1 MAVKVMVAPTIARGA
16 VEKSSAARKARDP
29 GAPPKPKRRRSSVYD
44 ADGSEVFITLMCLK
58 CHKMRPLSQF
68 GLRKMADGA
77 IRNQPWCRTCRSAA
91 GTKGKGR
98 GAAETVESPA
108 VEGPLEPA
116 ADPVLPV
123 AVPAAATAPGAE
135 PRAGGNLSAQI
146 AAALAAGL
154 GR

>member
-1 MAVKVMVAPTIARGA
+1 MAVRVMVAPAIAKGA
-16 VEKSSAARKARDP
+16 VEKPGPARPPRAP
-29 GAPPKPKRRRSSVYD
+29 GVVPKPKRRRSSVYD
-44 ADGSEVFITLMCLK
+44 ADGAEVFITLMCLK

-98 GAAETVESPA
+98 EAAETVESPA
-108 VEGPLEPA
+108 AEESLELEAGTTGPQE
-116 ADPVLPV
+116 
-123 AVPAAATAPGAE
+123 PGAE
-135 PRAGGNLSAQI
+135 PAAEGKPASGNLAAEV
-146 AAALAAGL
+146 AAALSAGL

>member
-1 MAVKVMVAPTIARGA
+1 MAVKVMVASAISRGA
-16 VEKSSAARKARDP
+16 AVEPKAARAQAPAEAARP
-29 GAPPKPKRRRSSVYD
+29 RRRRSSVYD

-91 GTKGKGR
+91 GTRGQGK
-98 GAAETVESPA
+98 GAAETVDSPVLQEPQLDPGAVAPPA
-108 VEGPLEPA
+108 VE
-116 ADPVLPV
+116 
-123 AVPAAATAPGAE
+123 PAAAE
-135 PRAGGNLSAQI
+135 PRQGSGQLAAQV

>member
-1 MAVKVMVAPTIARGA
+1 MAVRVMVAPAIQKGA
-16 VEKSSAARKARDP
+16 VEKPAARKPREP
-29 GAPPKPKRRRSSVYD
+29 GEPMRPKRRRSSVYD
-44 ADGSEVFITLMCLK
+44 ADGNEVFITLMCLK

-98 GAAETVESPA
+98 EAAEMVESP
-108 VEGPLEPA
+108 VPEGALEVAREPLPPA
-116 ADPVLPV
+116 EE
-123 AVPAAATAPGAE
+123 AAPPGGE
-135 PRAGGNLSAQI
+135 PRPAGGNLSAQI
-146 AAALAAGL
+146 AAALAAGA

>member
-1 MAVKVMVAPTIARGA
+1 MAVKVMVAPTIAKGA
-16 VEKSSAARKARDP
+16 VEKPAQGRPARAP
-29 GAPPKPKRRRSSVYD
+29 GEAPRPKRRRSSVYD
-44 ADGSEVFITLMCLK
+44 ADGAEVFITLMCLK

-98 GAAETVESPA
+98 EAAETVESLVSEEA
-108 VEGPLEPA
+108 LEVGAAAAAQAGPVLEPA
-116 ADPVLPV
+116 ADGK
-123 AVPAAATAPGAE
+123 PANANLAA
-135 PRAGGNLSAQI
+135 QV
-146 AAALAAGL
+146 AAALSAGL

>member
-1 MAVKVMVAPTIARGA
+1 MAVRVMVAPAIAKGA
-16 VEKSSAARKARDP
+16 VEKPAPVRTPRAP
-29 GAPPKPKRRRSSVYD
+29 GEAPRPKRRRSSVYD
-44 ADGSEVFITLMCLK
+44 ADGAEVFITLMCLK

-98 GAAETVESPA
+98 EAAETVESPVA
-108 VEGPLEPA
+108 EEPLEIPAAA
-116 ADPVLPV
+116 ADPQ
-123 AVPAAATAPGAE
+123 AAPAAEAKPGA
-135 PRAGGNLSAQI
+135 GNLAAQV
-146 AAALAAGL
+146 AAALSAGL

>member
-16 VEKSSAARKARDP
+16 VEKPSAPRKAREP
-29 GAPPKPKRRRSSVYD
+29 GAPPRPKRRRSSVYD

-91 GTKGKGR
+91 GTKGKGQ
-98 GAAETVESPA
+98 GAAETVESPVA
-108 VEGPLEPA
+108 EGSLEPGGE
-116 ADPVLPV
+116 PVLPIEE
-123 AVPAAATAPGAE
+123 AATAAAPAAE

>member
-1 MAVKVMVAPTIARGA
+1 MAVKVMVAPAIAKGA
-16 VEKSSAARKARDP
+16 QQAAPAPARKARQP
-29 GAPPKPKRRRSSVYD
+29 GEPAKPKRRRSSIYD
-44 ADGSEVFITLMCLK
+44 ADGNEVFITLMCLK

-98 GAAETVESPA
+98 ESAETVDS
-108 VEGPLEPA
+108 
-116 ADPVLPV
+116 PV
-123 AVPAAATAPGAE
+123 ADGSQAPALAAAPAAAPEAAQAE
-135 PRAGGNLSAQI
+135 QRPASGNLAAQV

>member
-1 MAVKVMVAPTIARGA
+1 MAVRVMVAPAIAKGA
-16 VEKSSAARKARDP
+16 VGKPAPARPPRAP
-29 GAPPKPKRRRSSVYD
+29 GEAPKPKRRRSSVYD
-44 ADGSEVFITLMCLK
+44 ADGAEVFITLMCLK

-98 GAAETVESPA
+98 EAPETVESPVAEESLPLAAGSAGLPEPA
-108 VEGPLEPA
+108 VEPVKDGTPA
-116 ADPVLPV
+116 S
-123 AVPAAATAPGAE
+123 
-135 PRAGGNLSAQI
+135 GNLAAQV
-146 AAALAAGL
+146 AAALSAGL

>member
-1 MAVKVMVAPTIARGA
+1 MAVKVMVAPAIKKGV
-16 VEKSSAARKARDP
+16 VEKPSAPRRVRDP
-29 GAPPKPKRRRSSVYD
+29 GEAPKPKRRRSSVYD
-44 ADGSEVFITLMCLK
+44 ADGNEVFITLMCLK

-98 GAAETVESPA
+98 ESAETVDSPLA
-108 VEGPLEPA
+108 EGSLAPLAEPVVVAEPA
-116 ADPVLPV
+116 APG
-123 AVPAAATAPGAE
+123 AAGAE
-135 PRAGGNLSAQI
+135 PRADATLSAQI